1 MIVLKFG
8 GTSVKDSYW
17 IDRTIDITNN
27 QIDKAPVLVSSAI
40 SKVTDKLL
48 SIGKFAE
55 EKNKEGISETIDTL
69 KKMHFD
75 IANEFLTGRNFEKA
89 AETLDSLFLQLESFS
104 KGLFLLG
111 ECSPKS
117 SDMLVS
123 FGERLSTLLIYHRTI
138 ERKID
143 SELLDSR
150 DFIITDNNFTS
161 ASPNYNL
168 TNPKIQEFVK
178 PKKGKIIITQGFISS
193 NENGITTT
201 LGRGGSDFSAT
212 IIGSA
217 LDAKEVQIW
226 TDVDGILT
234 TDPRI
239 APAAIRLETISYAEA
254 AELAFF
260 GAKVVHPSTIQP
272 AVKKKIPVI
281 VKNTKNPDCPGTLI
295 TRKLDSTGIVGI
307 AGKKNITSINI
318 TSFRMLN
325 AYGFL
330 SKIFTIFEKYK
341 TPVDLISTTEVSVSM
356 TVEDTSNIDLIKS
369 ELDSIGKITIESNNG
384 IICLVGN
391 NIWKDSKLISKI
403 FKTLAPAPVKM
414 ISLGAADVAL
424 SIVLDE
430 DKIDNTI
437 KKFHKAFFEKR
448 TRRTTAKKTR
458 TEA

>member
-55 EKNKEGISETIDTL
+55 EKNSEGIAETIDSL
-69 KKMHFD
+69 KKIHFD

-89 AETLDSLFLQLESFS
+89 AETLNSLFLQLESFS
-104 KGLFLLG
+104 KGLFLLM

-150 DFIITDNNFTS
+150 DFIITDNNFTA
-161 ASPNYNL
+161 ASPNFTL
-168 TNPKIQEFVK
+168 TDPKVQEFVK

-193 NENGITTT
+193 NEDGITTT

-239 APAAIRLETISYAEA
+239 APAAKRLATISYAEA

-295 TRKLDSTGIVGI
+295 TKKLDSTGIVGI
-307 AGKKNITSINI
+307 AGKKSITSINI
-318 TSFRMLN
+318 TSYRMLN
-325 AYGFL
+325 TYGFL

-356 TVEDTSNIDLIKS
+356 TIEDTSNIDLIKS
-369 ELDSIGKITIESNNG
+369 ELEPIGKITIERNNG

-403 FKTLAPAPVKM
+403 FKTLSPAPVKM

-424 SIVLDE
+424 SIVLSENEID
-430 DKIDNTI
+430 DTMKKI
-437 KKFHKAFFEKR
+437 HKAFFE
-448 TRRTTAKKTR
+448 
-458 TEA
+458 

>member
-17 IDRTIDITNN
+17 IDRSIDITNE
-27 QIDKAPVLVSSAI
+27 QIERAPVLVSSAM

-55 EKNKEGISETIDTL
+55 EKNKDGIAEAIEAL

-75 IANEFLTGRNFEKA
+75 VANDFLTGKNLEIA
-89 AETLDSLFLQLESFS
+89 TEELNSLFQHLQSFS

-117 SDMLVS
+117 SDTLVS
-123 FGERLSTLLIYHRTI
+123 LGERLSTLLIYHRAI

-143 SELLDSR
+143 SELLDAR

-161 ASPNYNL
+161 ASPNYDL
-168 TNPKIQEFVK
+168 TNPKIKEYVK

-193 NENGITTT
+193 NEDGITTT

-212 IIGSA
+212 IIGCA
-217 LDAKEVQIW
+217 LDAEEVQIW

-239 APAAIRLETISYAEA
+239 APAAKRLETISYAEA

-272 AVKKKIPVI
+272 AVKKRIPVI
-281 VKNTKNPDCPGTLI
+281 VKNTTNPQCPGTYI
-295 TRKLDSTGIVGI
+295 TKKLDSTGIVGI
-307 AGKKNITSINI
+307 AGKKNVTSINI

-330 SKIFTIFEKYK
+330 AKIFTIFDKYK
-341 TPVDLISTTEVSVSM
+341 TPVDLIATTEVSVSL
-356 TVEDTSNIDLIKS
+356 TVEDASNIDLIKN
-369 ELDSIGKITIESNNG
+369 ELDPIGKITIERNNG
-384 IICLVGN
+384 IVCLVGN
-391 NIWKDSKLISKI
+391 NIWQDSELISKI
-403 FKTLAPAPVKM
+403 FATLSPVPVQM
-414 ISLGAADVAL
+414 ISLGSADVAL
-424 SIVLDE
+424 SIVVNEDE
-430 DKIDNTI
+430 VDDTI
-437 KKFHKAFFEKR
+437 KQFHEAFFE
-448 TRRTTAKKTR
+448 
-458 TEA
+458 